1 MCLRR
6 WGQCHLLEL
15 ALEKSNWCHICCTAV
30 LSHYKMWEVLIT
42 LPTCLAYYPSQLSK
56 ELVNIRLDSQPTFL
70 LFSNSSNVILPKDFS
85 LTIFFLCSPKNWK
98 IIFAINT
105 PISQILRIR
114 HILAK
119 YLTKDY
125 AVISYRTKYN
135 SVFFLNF
142 ILLLSHSFSPF
153 QIYLRQD
160 WRKYISRYQQYS
172 PSLFFSVPVL
182 GFTLGLLS
190 EVKFQCQLCTW
201 SVPILFRIR
210 LLSQRW

>member
-1 MCLRR
+1 MFLHAAILVSLFCIIIDLCVQVSFTTWRNEAGNSNFQVQPKITFIFFYRVFWCPFWVFMVRRAQDGPSSLLMCLRR

-119 YLTKDY
+119 YLT
-125 AVISYRTKYN
+125 
-135 SVFFLNF
+135 
-142 ILLLSHSFSPF
+142 
-153 QIYLRQD
+153 
-160 WRKYISRYQQYS
+160 
-172 PSLFFSVPVL
+172 
-182 GFTLGLLS
+182 
-190 EVKFQCQLCTW
+190 
-201 SVPILFRIR
+201 
-210 LLSQRW
+210 